1 MRVGAIG
8 TTVYQPYV
16 YNTNAVSRAS
26 LGKISPIGDD
36 LLSSKTDFEKA
47 PAVNENPL
55 KMGETKDYAGMLDMQ
70 MQTARMN
77 AARFMQPSDL
87 FI

>member
-1 MRVGAIG
+1 MRVGAVG
-8 TTVYQPYV
+8 TNLYQPYV
-16 YNTNAVSRAS
+16 YNTNTLSRAS
-26 LGKISPIGDD
+26 MNKISPIGDD

-55 KMGETKDYAGMLDMQ
+55 KMGETKDFSGLLDMQ
-70 MQTARMN
+70 MQEARVN

-87 FI
+87 FS